1 MNILDIEN
9 IKNIEKTN
17 FYIIF
22 RNGTAIG
29 DHFLITSVIE
39 NIKKFYKR
47 EIIIYSV
54 YPDLF
59 LNNPNVYKVFNYNK
73 TEKQIRSYLK
83 SSKSKF
89 ILNFRYDWTLE
100 KQKKSLVEWYTNS
113 ITNLSFKNCYPKIYL
128 SEDENNRFKQKN
140 NLPEKY
146 CIIQS
151 QGKLNHKVSQIKD
164 WGVDNFQEVVNLTRN
179 HIKWIQIGQEGEKKI
194 KNVFLNLCGK
204 TSLRELFYIINKSN
218 LVLSIDGFLTHLAA
232 SFNIKNICILSP
244 ITYSELLP
252 YKNIIHVSCY
262 GDVNK
267 HLICKKCFKWYCT
280 CYKNTNW
287 RKNIKPSD
295 IAEIIKKNL

>member
-1 MNILDIEN
+1 MINKILLHSMNILDIEN

-179 HIKWIQIGQEGEKKI
+179 HIKWIQIGQEGEK
-194 KNVFLNLCGK
+194 N
-204 TSLRELFYIINKSN
+204 
-218 LVLSIDGFLTHLAA
+218 
-232 SFNIKNICILSP
+232 
-244 ITYSELLP
+244 
-252 YKNIIHVSCY
+252 
-262 GDVNK
+262 
-267 HLICKKCFKWYCT
+267 
-280 CYKNTNW
+280 
-287 RKNIKPSD
+287 
-295 IAEIIKKNL
+295 

>member
-1 MNILDIEN
+1 MINKILLHSMNILDIEN

-29 DHFLITSVIE
+29 DHFLITSVIV

-83 SSKSKF
+83 TSKSKF

-113 ITNLSFKNCYPKIYL
+113 ITNLLFKNCYPKIYL

-151 QGKLNHKVSQIKD
+151 QGKLNHVSQIKD
-164 WGVDNFQEVVNLTRN
+164 WG
-179 HIKWIQIGQEGEKKI
+179 
-194 KNVFLNLCGK
+194 
-204 TSLRELFYIINKSN
+204 
-218 LVLSIDGFLTHLAA
+218 
-232 SFNIKNICILSP
+232 
-244 ITYSELLP
+244 
-252 YKNIIHVSCY
+252 
-262 GDVNK
+262 
-267 HLICKKCFKWYCT
+267 
-280 CYKNTNW
+280 
-287 RKNIKPSD
+287 
-295 IAEIIKKNL
+295 